1 MLQSLKIRNL
11 ALVEELLWELPSGF
25 VAITG
30 ETGAGKSIILG
41 ALKFLIGE
49 RADRGLVRHG
59 ATMATLEAVFHLPQT
74 EELNRLLEERGIDR
88 CEEGILILRRSIS
101 TESAGRQ
108 FVNGSPCNL
117 TLLRE
122 LGERLI
128 DLHGPHDH
136 QSLFSRAAQ
145 TLLLDS
151 FSGSLGERSDYL
163 EARKKTATLL
173 REREELV
180 AAVGNST
187 QQQQW
192 REELEEIV
200 ASDLEPQEEE
210 QLLERHRTASQGRRL
225 SELAALT
232 AARLSDDELNVASLL
247 AESIRSVRELVRLD
261 PQMEETLVEID
272 LLSEQLQALSRRLVD
287 YSQSIELD
295 REELLRLEERLDLFA
310 KLKRKYG
317 ATLEEVIDHGKTL
330 EERLAASAE
339 VEERLAS
346 IDRLIQES
354 QEREQKRM
362 KQLSKLRHQ
371 GALKLIAA
379 ITAALT
385 DLGFRQAGFEIALEP
400 LSEPGA
406 HGGEEADFLF
416 APNPGEPLQPLRMI
430 ASSGEVSRV
439 MLALK
444 SAIAHQDKI
453 PLLVFDEIDANVG
466 GEIALHVGTKMRELG
481 KEHQVLCITHLPQ
494 VAAAA
499 GSQFVVEKELRAGR
513 TSTSLRAVAQEERQR
528 EIARM
533 LGGASA
539 SALAHAKM
547 LLTPPL
553 S

>member
-1 MLQSLKIRNL
+1 
-11 ALVEELLWELPSGF
+11 
-25 VAITG
+25 
-30 ETGAGKSIILG
+30 
-41 ALKFLIGE
+41 
-49 RADRGLVRHG
+49 
-59 ATMATLEAVFHLPQT
+59 
-74 EELNRLLEERGIDR
+74 
-88 CEEGILILRRSIS
+88 
-101 TESAGRQ
+101 
-108 FVNGSPCNL
+108 
-117 TLLRE
+117 
-122 LGERLI
+122 
-128 DLHGPHDH
+128 
-136 QSLFSRAAQ
+136 
-145 TLLLDS
+145 
-151 FSGSLGERSDYL
+151 
-163 EARKKTATLL
+163 
-173 REREELV
+173 
-180 AAVGNST
+180 
-187 QQQQW
+187 
-192 REELEEIV
+192 
-200 ASDLEPQEEE
+200 
-210 QLLERHRTASQGRRL
+210 
-225 SELAALT
+225 
-232 AARLSDDELNVASLL
+232 
-247 AESIRSVRELVRLD
+247 
-261 PQMEETLVEID
+261 MEETLVEID